1 MVRSGNSEHVR
12 FRYGM
17 CLNENCSKCKSKE
30 VQTISARKD
39 FVCSECGKALRE
51 CPPPARSK
59 NKLVM
64 IIVAVVVVA
73 AGVIVGIKL
82 CGSKTPEVTIPPTE
96 TPKGVDTTNVAN
108 PQPIDTPE
116 VEKKEPVKVDPPKPI
131 TGRGTVDLGYGI
143 YTGEL
148 KNGVP
153 HGHGVIKYTQKH
165 KIVSSKDFVANPGD
179 EFEADFRDGRVSGNI
194 GYWSHDGN
202 KTAIKP

>member
-82 CGSKTPEVTIPPTE
+82 
-96 TPKGVDTTNVAN
+96 
-108 PQPIDTPE
+108 
-116 VEKKEPVKVDPPKPI
+116 VEKPKPVKVDPPKPI

>member
-1 MVRSGNSEHVR
+1 
-12 FRYGM
+12 
-17 CLNENCSKCKSKE
+17 
-30 VQTISARKD
+30 
-39 FVCSECGKALRE
+39 
-51 CPPPARSK
+51 
-59 NKLVM
+59 M

-82 CGSKTPEVTIPPTE
+82 CGSKTPEVTTPPTE

-116 VEKKEPVKVDPPKPI
+116 VEKPKPVKVDPPKPI